1 VERSKIIGSSPARP
15 EQLILVGG
23 RPVALPD
30 AVTAPEWAL
39 ERDNVQNQRIKVT
52 LGLIQMLEGVLDSN
66 YAILHCSPDRLQEIY
81 RRVREVADSLRSHLG
96 PLLEE
101 PSILPRL
108 EGARRSAR
116 ASFDVLSNT
125 TLRDLESRPERL
137 PADGLQPLRKML
149 CVTIGK
155 LHSFLQETFGRI
167 MEADP
172 RSQFDRDYYLSK
184 RFPRDVE
191 EAEWLY
197 RGVINLSDY
206 VSAILEDATEAIEPM
221 VQRLRRDE
229 LLPVPSAWQGVLDFV
244 GLLRDLTRKLHE
256 ILALRGIRFDEMELL
271 DLYARRLPAKFHQ
284 MTALYDAGKDIAERI
299 KASTPETLPLRE
311 QALTDLL
318 HAHAAVATR
327 VAALGQEILAMIL
340 DLNAFLPIWH
350 RSIGE
355 RRALLLYGSPIE
367 APSQGSAPS
376 S

>member
-1 VERSKIIGSSPARP
+1 MERSKIIGSSPARP